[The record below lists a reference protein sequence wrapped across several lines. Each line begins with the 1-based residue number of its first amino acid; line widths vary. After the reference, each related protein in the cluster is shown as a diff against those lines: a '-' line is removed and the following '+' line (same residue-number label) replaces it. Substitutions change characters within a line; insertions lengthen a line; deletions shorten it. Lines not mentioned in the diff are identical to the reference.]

1 MKFYIASIFF
11 STVQEDPTKESERDE
26 ETLDEKGLDVEKG
39 DSKEDAVDMTQEFG
53 GDVTDLPEDE
63 EEEGS
68 EGESCS

>member
-1 MKFYIASIFF
+1 M
-11 STVQEDPTKESERDE
+11 QEDPTKESERDE

-63 EEEGS
+63 EEEEGS